1 MRAAA
6 EPGLMPGSGE
16 HDEGRGGGAIAGL
29 VAAAGA
35 MAAAIGPILALMSL
49 VALPFTRGIPTVQ
62 PGEESAACSAST

>member
-1 MRAAA
+1 MAREGGRAT
-6 EPGLMPGSGE
+6 
-16 HDEGRGGGAIAGL
+16 AGL

-62 PGEESAACSAST
+62 PGEESAACSA